1 MQRISLWGWRHRAMI
16 ALARPRPRRQ
26 LISLTPLID
35 VVFILLIFFML
46 ASSFLNW
53 HRVDL
58 KLGGG
63 SATSEVPKERLAVSI
78 DEDGSVRLDNAPLSD
93 AEFKEEIVLRLSNN
107 ANLPVR
113 IRAANDVPL
122 QRTVD
127 IVALISAAGGKDV
140 SFAEIKRRGE

>member
-1 MQRISLWGWRHRAMI
+1 MN
-16 ALARPRPRRQ
+16 ALARPKPRRQ

-53 HRVDL
+53 HHVDL
-58 KLGGG
+58 KLAGGG
-63 SATSEVPKERLAVSI
+63 TTSEEPQDLLAVSI
-78 DEDGSVRLDNAPLSD
+78 DEDGSVRLDNAPISD
-93 AEFKEEIVLRLSNN
+93 AVFKSEIALRISKNT
-107 ANLPVR
+107 NLPVR

-127 IVALISAAGGKDV
+127 VVAIISAAGAKDI
-140 SFAEIKRRGE
+140 SFAEIRSAGK